1 MHNEYTNFRHL
12 ALQDEN
18 LCNISEIKCTCYC
31 LGKQHAAYT
40 AESFKV
46 VYWDEFTLAM
56 MEELENSSRLESED
70 LRAWQTFLHLI
81 VENMLNGYDHAK
93 NTQIEK

>member
-1 MHNEYTNFRHL
+1 M
-12 ALQDEN
+12 N
-18 LCNISEIKCTCYC
+18 L
-31 LGKQHAAYT
+31 
-40 AESFKV
+40 KV

-93 NTQIEK
+93 NTQIEKWMTQFAMLIFKGPFIAQK